1 MGSYP
6 SVRIGRELTAED
18 RRRQVLA
25 AAVRCLATSGYESVR
40 LRDIAREAEVSTGL
54 IQHYFDSREELLE
67 AAFHHACRELIDR
80 WVSASS
86 RLAPWTVLGRVLDEV
101 ADPVN
106 ALTWTE
112 FSTAAARHENL
123 RDAFKGVY
131 DQWRAVVG
139 DAIDRGV
146 EDGSFRP
153 TLSTEEVGDILLAYV
168 DGSLLALAARSG
180 VTTPERVRH
189 GWRALARELL
199 RYESPDAD

>member
-6 SVRIGRELTAED
+6 SVRTGRELTADD

-67 AAFHHACRELIDR
+67 ATFHHACRELIDR
-80 WVSASS
+80 WVSTSG
-86 RLAPWTVLGRVLDEV
+86 RLAPWTVLEHVLDEV

-106 ALTWTE
+106 ALTWVE

-123 RDAFKGVY
+123 RDAFAGVY
-131 DQWRAVVG
+131 EQWHAVV
-139 DAIDRGV
+139 DEAIERGV
-146 EDGSFRP
+146 ADGSFSP
-153 TLSTEEVGDILLAYV
+153 TLPTDEVGDILLAYV
-168 DGSLLALAARSG
+168 DGSLLALASRAG
-180 VTTPERVRH
+180 VTTPERVRR
-189 GWRALARELL
+189 GWRALAGQLL
-199 RYESPDAD
+199 RYAGADAD